1 MGSAPVQCDFL
12 AFRDYCF
19 CHYENLDTQ
28 RIYYYFGCPICRGQL
43 FFLYILFKEKL
54 PPYLATSP
62 IPTEDQFFKDIDSL
76 LVKSVG
82 NERPSQSSN
91 ISHILETETVFTP
104 SSVKKKKRRRK
115 KCKQDSKKEDQ
126 TVSPAAEDTMD
137 MDLSSDDDKGAQSA
151 R

>member
-1 MGSAPVQCDFL
+1 MTFLPSATVFFLPLKICICKEFVVILIHCPV
-12 AFRDYCF
+12 
-19 CHYENLDTQ
+19 CH
-28 RIYYYFGCPICRGQL
+28 GQL
-43 FFLYILFKEKL
+43 FFLCVLFKEKL
-54 PPYLATSP
+54 PAYLATSP
-62 IPTEDQFFKDIDSL
+62 IPTEDQFFKDIDSP
-76 LVKSVG
+76 LVKSAG
-82 NERPSQSSN
+82 NERPSQSSD

-126 TVSPAAEDTMD
+126 AASPAVEDTVD